1 MTLENLINNSID
13 SILKTPDVFE
23 CIDCDEVAETVRYLI
38 KKDIDETVWHLVCKR
53 REEIENTI
61 ENAINNGYITL
72 DD

>member
-13 SILKTPDVFE
+13 SILKTPDIFE

-38 KKDIDETVWHLVCKR
+38 KKDIAETVWRLVCNR
-53 REEIENTI
+53 REEIEDAI
-61 ENAINNGYITL
+61 ENAIKAGYITL